1 MSQRLKSVSVFVAL
15 LCCFAAFKLLT
26 HALVLSSFSQMIVDA
41 ELDHEDRLE
50 LFASP
55 HARLQ
60 DYELVGGLDYEA
72 GRRVTL
78 KLPMNDHLA
87 RQVRLLRDR
96 TSVV

>member
-1 MSQRLKSVSVFVAL
+1 MSQRLKSVFVFAAL
-15 LCCFAAFKLLT
+15 LCCFAVFKLLT

-60 DYELVGGLDYEA
+60 DYELVGGLDYGARFGMYEYFYFVHD
-72 GRRVTL
+72 RRRR
-78 KLPMNDHLA
+78 NHLED
-87 RQVRLLRDR
+87 L
-96 TSVV
+96 